1 MADYDIPEWA
11 LRLIPPTGEPTR
23 LNDDDYLKLD
33 SLLPNP
39 VRRFWCTPNSPH
51 CAAIDRYNRQIQQ
64 LAAIR
69 DYNRKLREQERS
81 VSISDLPKTAEEAE
95 AQGYVEA
102 KVIIALFP
110 STFTSSSA
118 LTKYLD
124 SEEHKDTIRCFKPSL
139 NRRLVHA
146 ADVLKSLFLDH
157 EAEQVAVAKV
167 QGDKKQRRNKPG
179 N

>member
-1 MADYDIPEWA
+1 LSKYEIPTWV
-11 LRLIPPTGEPTR
+11 LKLIPPAGE
-23 LNDDDYLKLD
+23 LIGLSDEEFLKLD
-33 SLLPNP
+33 SYLGEKPQYVMEIP
-39 VRRFWCTPNSPH
+39 EHPEVRERKQFNV
-51 CAAIDRYNRQIQQ
+51 NLKQ
-64 LAAIR
+64 LVALR
-69 DYNRKLREQERS
+69 TYNRKIREQERS